1 MWARVSSFVVPPFKL
16 FIRNG
21 FLHAQQHAN
30 WFPFL
35 FLIFFFGFS
44 PILCY
49 HLCVCLCFSDSERSR
64 CVWLYCLCKTSLCI
78 LINVIWKFCV
88 CSGAVSAINRKLL
101 CFFLLLLSLLLEIPG
116 SNDNGDFV
124 FGTTFSHTHKQQEV
138 FLLAEHK
145 HILCA
150 NFFVLHHFITI
161 FFLSSSRILV
171 ICFASF
177 HYSKFVSWTCR
188 VLQSNLFTT
197 APKQRTCKRTNT
209 QIYTNIAQLK
219 VCAWNK
225 AS

>member
-1 MWARVSSFVVPPFKL
+1 MLKNKCELVFLPLLFRLSSCSL
-16 FIRNG
+16 ETG
-21 FLHAQQHAN
+21 FCMLNSMQTD
-30 WFPFL
+30 FPFC
-35 FLIFFFGFS
+35 FWYFFFGFS

-124 FGTTFSHTHKQQEV
+124 FGTTFFHTHKQQEV
-138 FLLAEHK
+138 ILLAKHK

-150 NFFVLHHFITI
+150 NFFRASPFHNHFFPFVVAYSCHLFRKFSLFEIRKLNLSCFTI
-161 FFLSSSRILV
+161 
-171 ICFASF
+171 
-177 HYSKFVSWTCR
+177 KFVYNS
-188 VLQSNLFTT
+188 
-197 APKQRTCKRTNT
+197 A
-209 QIYTNIAQLK
+209 
-219 VCAWNK
+219 K
-225 AS
+225 AKDM